1 LCKVTLISFG
11 DMFVIIYS
19 ARQIQPSMDTIANF
33 LYFTL
38 TLYSVVILIFFRQI
52 KTTQLSKK
60 NYKVL
65 IESQQINMSSWS
77 SWTEIESN

>member
-1 LCKVTLISFG
+1 
-11 DMFVIIYS
+11 MFVIIYS

-38 TLYSVVILIFFRQI
+38 TLYSVVILIFLDKLKQHNFQ
-52 KTTQLSKK
+52 KK

>member
-1 LCKVTLISFG
+1 VTLISFG

-38 TLYSVVILIFFRQI
+38 TLYSVVILIFLDKLKQHNFQ
-52 KTTQLSKK
+52 KK
-60 NYKVL
+60 KLQSVNRVTA
-65 IESQQINMSSWS
+65 N
-77 SWTEIESN
+77 

>member
-1 LCKVTLISFG
+1 
-11 DMFVIIYS
+11 MFVIIYS

-77 SWTEIESN
+77 SWTEIKSN

>member
-1 LCKVTLISFG
+1 MTLISFG

-38 TLYSVVILIFFRQI
+38 TLYSVVILIFLDKLKQNNF
-52 KTTQLSKK
+52 KK
-60 NYKVL
+60 KLQSVDRVTA
-65 IESQQINMSSWS
+65 S
-77 SWTEIESN
+77 